1 MVQEKPQSIVEVQRE
16 IQNIEGRDSQLW
28 SIGAVVFLVTA
39 AGFSSMILPNLAGNL
54 ENLEIQGRYL
64 PQLILGFITLII
76 LFNAYVLEQRRLLRK
91 TREVLVSKLVQ
102 SEANEQLALM
112 DPLTELYN
120 RRYMDS
126 MLSKEVSRTD
136 RASSCLTLLMI
147 DVDGFKAVNDRFGHL
162 EGDRF
167 LNQIAMLLKRTFRN
181 SDTVFRY
188 GGDEFLVLMPDT
200 HGERAPLVV
209 DRLEEEVARWNQEN
223 SACGYEM
230 SLSCGFASYSTG
242 DDLREILQ
250 IADKQMYQ
258 NKYAEKI
265 AS

>member
-1 MVQEKPQSIVEVQRE
+1 MDQETPQSIVDVQRE
-16 IQNIEGRDSQLW
+16 IRNVEGRDFQLW

-39 AGFSSMILPNLAGNL
+39 AGFSSLVLPNLARDL
-54 ENLEIQGRYL
+54 ESLEIQGRYL

-76 LFNAYVLEQRRLLRK
+76 LFNAYVFEQRRLLRK

-112 DPLTELYN
+112 DPLTELFN

-136 RASSCLTLLMI
+136 RAGSCLTLLMI
-147 DVDGFKAVNDRFGHL
+147 DVDGFKSVNDRFGHL

-167 LNQIAMLLKRTFRN
+167 LNEIAMLLKRTFRN
-181 SDTVFRY
+181 SDSVFRY

-200 HGERAPLVV
+200 HEERAPFIIN
-209 DRLEEEVARWNQEN
+209 RLEEEVARWNQEN
-223 SACGYEM
+223 SGCGYEM
-230 SLSCGFASYSTG
+230 SLSHGFASYSTG
-242 DDLREILQ
+242 DDLREVLQ
-250 IADKQMYQ
+250 VADQRMYQ
-258 NKYAEKI
+258 NKYPERI

>member
-1 MVQEKPQSIVEVQRE
+1 MVQEKTQSIVEVQRE
-16 IQNIEGRDSQLW
+16 IQDIEGRDFQLW

-39 AGFSSMILPNLAGNL
+39 AGFSSMILPNMAGNL

-76 LFNAYVLEQRRLLRK
+76 FF
-91 TREVLVSKLVQ
+91 S
-102 SEANEQLALM
+102 
-112 DPLTELYN
+112 
-120 RRYMDS
+120 
-126 MLSKEVSRTD
+126 
-136 RASSCLTLLMI
+136 
-147 DVDGFKAVNDRFGHL
+147 VNDRFGHL

-242 DDLREILQ
+242 DDLREVLQ